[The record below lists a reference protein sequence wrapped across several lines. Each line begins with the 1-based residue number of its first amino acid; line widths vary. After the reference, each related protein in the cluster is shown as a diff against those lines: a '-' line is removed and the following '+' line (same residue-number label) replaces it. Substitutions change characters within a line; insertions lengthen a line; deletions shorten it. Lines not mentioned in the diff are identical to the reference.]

1 MYNKEELKEVLKFL
15 KLTEQQLDL
24 LSKVMYDKSIK
35 AKVESNNRQQ
45 SL

>member
-15 KLTEQQLDL
+15 KLTEQQIDL
-24 LSKVMYDKSIK
+24 LNKVMYDKSIK
-35 AKVESNNRQQ
+35 AKVESDKRQK

>member
-24 LSKVMYDKSIK
+24 LSKVMYDKNLK
-35 AKVESNNRQQ
+35 AKVASDKRQQ